1 MQYKKF
7 IPLAFALSSCSPV
20 PCQINDNFSDGDFN
34 MNPTW
39 SGSTD
44 IFVVNANQELQVFNT
59 TGGQSYL
66 STQTSNPSI
75 DNKEWRFTVK
85 QTFSGSDNNH
95 SRIYL
100 VANGPDLSFGNAT
113 SGSNTTGY
121 FLKLGEAGSTD
132 AIKFFR
138 DDGPLGIVE
147 MAAGTAGLVASSFN
161 INIQVIRDNV
171 GNWSV
176 NVDPSGGTNFISEF
190 SIFDNTF
197 NQTNFF
203 GLSCIYTSS
212 NATKFYFDN
221 IYFGNEIPPAVI
233 NTPNV
238 RSVVI
243 NEIYAD
249 PTPSNGMPDAEFIEL
264 YNADSLPYE
273 LSGWKLVNT
282 TSEKTIPP
290 FLLNPNEYVIIC
302 DANNTSLFPNSIG
315 ISALTALTNAGD
327 SLTLL
332 DFNNNVIDIVSYTD
346 EWYNSTE
353 KSDGGWSLEQMNP
366 YKICSGKFNWSASNN
381 SVGGTPGIQNSIY
394 NNSPDN
400 EGPQLLSWNL
410 NQANEVTLLFSESID
425 ITLSSNF
432 ICTNTQISNVQLSES
447 NTVVVITFNANI
459 QPETFY
465 TLTQSALSDCEG
477 NISNFFLEIYQGKI
491 PEFGDLIFTEILADP
506 DPVVQ
511 GIPSEFIE
519 VFNKSS
525 HTLELHGLAINSCVF
540 EGSQLLLPNE
550 YLILGDITESLSFLS
565 TSNKLLI
572 PSFPTLTNSGM
583 LLKLSMNGM
592 HLDSIR
598 YSIDW
603 FDNSFKADGG
613 WSIELV
619 NPYLP
624 CSTSN
629 NWKAC
634 ENEIGNS
641 PGYQNSVYSLM
652 PDVSKPE
659 LLYLT
664 LEDSSLALHF
674 NEPVT
679 LYGNLFQEENL
690 VGNFLS
696 NNPSTQINLIASVL
710 LESSIFNFTLEGIS
724 DCSGN
729 STSISFEW
737 GYPENASLENLVI
750 NEILFNPYVG
760 GFDFVELRNT
770 TTKAICIKNLSIAN
784 GYLNTGADNE
794 MGTTEGRIILPNEFI
809 VFTENAKNLEELYPS
824 IQTKNIIQL
833 SVLPSFN
840 NSDGTCIIY
849 SSENEIIDELNYSE
863 SMHFQLLN
871 SFEGVSLERLSDA
884 MPTDQ
889 QSNWHSASEASG
901 FATPGIAN
909 SQSISIENMSG
920 VFELST
926 SIFSPDNDGMDDVIQ
941 FHFSEMKSGC
951 VGNLTIYNE
960 RGIRVKRLIRNEYL
974 GPKGI
979 AIWDG
984 LSDNGEAL
992 AIGIYIA
999 TFEAFNED
1007 GIQVNYKRDFI
1018 LARKL

>member
-1 MQYKKF
+1 MHYKEF
-7 IPLAFALSSCSPV
+7 ILLAFALSSCSPT
-20 PCQINDNFSDGDFN
+20 PCQINDNFSDGNFN

-39 SGSTD
+39 IGSTD
-44 IFVVNANQELQVFNT
+44 VFVVNTSQQLQLFNT

-66 STQTSNPSI
+66 SVETTNSSI

-100 VANGPDLSFGNAT
+100 VANGSDLSFSNVT
-113 SGSNTTGY
+113 SGSNGTGY
-121 FLKLGEAGSTD
+121 FLKLGDAGSTD

-147 MAAGTAGLVASSFN
+147 LAAGTAGLVASSFN
-161 INIQVIRDNV
+161 LNIQVLRDNV

-176 NVDPSGGTNFISEF
+176 AIDPSGGVNFISEF
-190 SIFDNTF
+190 SIFDNTY
-197 NQTNFF
+197 NQTSFI
-203 GLSCIYTSS
+203 GVSCIYTSS

-221 IYFGNEIPPAVI
+221 IYFGNEIPPIVT

-243 NEIYAD
+243 NEVYAD
-249 PTPSNGMPDAEFIEL
+249 PTPSEGMPDAEYIEL

-273 LSGWKLVNT
+273 LSGWKLVNST
-282 TSEKTIPP
+282 TEKTIPP

-302 DANNTSLFPNSIG
+302 DANSTSLLPNSIG
-315 ISALTALTNAGD
+315 ISALTALTNSLD

-332 DFNNNVIDIVSYTD
+332 DFSNNVIDLVSYSD
-346 EWYNSTE
+346 QWYNSAE

-366 YKICSGKFNWSASNN
+366 YKICSGKLNWSASNN
-381 SVGGTPGIQNSIY
+381 PTGGTPGFENSLY
-394 NNSPDN
+394 NITPDSV
-400 EGPQLLSWNL
+400 GPNLISWNV
-410 NQANEVTLLFSESID
+410 NQANQVTLAFNQSID
-425 ITLSSNF
+425 TTLSSNF
-432 ICTNTQISNVQLSES
+432 ICTNTQISNVQFSES
-447 NTVVVITFNANI
+447 NTVVVITFNANL

-465 TLTQSALSDCEG
+465 TLAQSALSDCEG
-477 NISNFFLEIYQGKI
+477 NVSSFSIEIYQGKT

-506 DPVVQ
+506 DPEVQ

-519 VFNKSS
+519 VYNKSS
-525 HTLELHGLAINSCVF
+525 HTLELHGLSINSCVF
-540 EGSQLLLPNE
+540 EGKLLLLPNE

-603 FDNSFKADGG
+603 FKNSFKANGG
-613 WSIELV
+613 WSLELV
-619 NPYLP
+619 NPNLP
-624 CSTSN
+624 CSSSN
-629 NWKAC
+629 NWLPC

-641 PGYQNSVYSLM
+641 PGYENSVYSLI
-652 PDVSKPE
+652 PDLSTPE

-679 LYGNLFQEENL
+679 PNGDLFIDEILIGNVIIENASNTIVL
-690 VGNFLS
+690 NKIELLS
-696 NNPSTQINLIASVL
+696 SSVK
-710 LESSIFNFTLEGIS
+710 NYTLEGIS

-737 GYPENASLENLVI
+737 GFPEDASSANLVI
-750 NEILFNPYVG
+750 NEILFNPYANG
-760 GFDFVELRNT
+760 SDFVEIFNT
-770 TTKAICIKNLSIAN
+770 SSRAVSLQNISLANAPSSI
-784 GYLNTGADNE
+784 GGQLKTL
-794 MGTTEGRIILPNEFI
+794 TSEGRIILPNEFI
-809 VFTENAKNLEELYPS
+809 FFTEDGNDLVALYPAV
-824 IQTKNIIQL
+824 QTKNIIHV
-833 SVLPSFN
+833 SMLPSLN
-840 NSDGTCIIY
+840 NTNGSCILY
-849 SSENEIIDELNYSE
+849 SNQNEIIDEFHYNE

-871 SFEGVSLERLSDA
+871 SFEGVSLERLSSYL
-884 MPTDQ
+884 PTAQ
-889 QSNWHSASEASG
+889 VSNWHSASESSG
-901 FATPGIAN
+901 FATPGAEN
-909 SQSISIENMSG
+909 SQSLFIENMSG
-920 VFELST
+920 VFKLSP
-926 SIFSPDNDGMDDVIQ
+926 SIFSPDNDGIDDVIQ

-960 RGIRVKRLIRNEYL
+960 RGIRVKRLVRNEYL
-974 GPKGI
+974 GPEGI

-984 LSDNGEAL
+984 LSDNDEAL

-999 TFEAFNED
+999 IFEAFNED

>member
-1 MQYKKF
+1 MHYKKLL
-7 IPLAFALSSCSPV
+7 PLAFALSSCSPV
-20 PCQINDNFSDGDFN
+20 PAQINDNFSDGNFN

-39 SGSTD
+39 GGSTD
-44 IFVVNANQELQVFNT
+44 VFVVNASQELQVFNT
-59 TGGQSYL
+59 SGGQSYL
-66 STQTSNPSI
+66 SAQTNNSSI
-75 DNKEWRFTVK
+75 DNKEWRLTVK
-85 QTFSGSDNNH
+85 QTFSSSDNNH

-100 VANGPDLSFGNAT
+100 VANGSDLSFSNST
-113 SGSNTTGY
+113 SGSNATGY
-121 FLKLGEAGSTD
+121 FLKLGEAGSAD

-147 MAAGTAGLVASSFN
+147 LAAGTAGLVASSFN
-161 INIQVIRDNV
+161 MNIQVLRDNV

-176 NVDPSGGTNFISEF
+176 QADPSGGTTFISEF
-190 SIFDNTF
+190 SIFDNTY
-197 NQTNFF
+197 NQTSFV
-203 GLSCIYTSS
+203 GVSCIYTSS

-221 IYFGNEIPPAVI
+221 IYFGNEIPPIVI

-238 RSVVI
+238 RSVII
-243 NEIYAD
+243 NELYAD
-249 PTPSNGMPDAEFIEL
+249 PTPSNGLSDAEYIEL
-264 YNADSLPYE
+264 FNADSIPFE
-273 LSGWKLVNT
+273 LSGWKLVNST
-282 TSEKTIPP
+282 TEKTLPSY
-290 FLLNPNEYVIIC
+290 LLNPNEYVIIC
-302 DANNTSLFPNSIG
+302 DANSTSFFPNSIG
-315 ISALTALTNAGD
+315 IVSLTALTNSAD
-327 SLTLL
+327 SLTLI
-332 DFNNNVIDIVSYTD
+332 DFNNNVIDLVSYSE
-346 EWYNSTE
+346 EWYNSSE
-353 KSDGGWSLEQMNP
+353 KSEGGWSLEQINP
-366 YKICSGKFNWSASNN
+366 YKICSGKLNWSASNN
-381 SVGGTPGIQNSIY
+381 TQGGTPGFENSLY
-394 NNSPDN
+394 NIAPDSA
-400 EGPQLLSWNL
+400 GPNLISWNV
-410 NQANEVTLLFSESID
+410 NQANQVTLVFNESID
-425 ITLSSNF
+425 TTLSSNF
-432 ICTNTQISNVQLSES
+432 ICTNTQISNVQFSES
-447 NTVVVITFNANI
+447 NTVVVITFNANL

-465 TLTQSALSDCEG
+465 TLTQSGLSDCEG
-477 NISNFFLEIYQGKI
+477 NISNFSIEIYQGKT

-519 VFNKSS
+519 VYNKSS
-525 HTLELHGLAINSCVF
+525 HTLELHGLSLNSCVF
-540 EGSQLLLPNE
+540 EGSHLLLPNE
-550 YLILGDITESLSFLS
+550 YLIFGDITESLSFLS

-598 YSIDW
+598 YSVDW
-603 FDNSFKADGG
+603 FNNSFKANGG
-613 WSIELV
+613 WSLELV
-619 NPYLP
+619 NPNLP

-641 PGYQNSVYSLM
+641 PGYENSVYSLM
-652 PDVSKPE
+652 PDVSMPE
-659 LLYLT
+659 LLFLT

-679 LYGNLFQEENL
+679 LNGNLFQEENL
-690 VGNFLS
+690 VGNFITE
-696 NNPSTQINLIASVL
+696 NPSTFIILNASEVL
-710 LESSIFNFTLEGIS
+710 NTEVLNYALEGIF

-737 GYPENASLENLVI
+737 GYPEDASPLNLVI
-750 NEILFNPYVG
+750 NEILFNPSVG
-760 GFDFVELRNT
+760 GFDFVE
-770 TTKAICIKNLSIAN
+770 IF
-784 GYLNTGADNE
+784 NTGSQAVSLKNTSLANASSSSGGQLE
-794 MGTTEGRIILPNEFI
+794 TLTSEGRIILPNEYI
-809 VFTENAKNLEELYPS
+809 VFTEDEKNTEELYPS
-824 IQTKNIIQL
+824 IQTKNIIR
-833 SVLPSFN
+833 VNALPTFN

-849 SSENEIIDELNYSE
+849 SNQNEIIDEMNYSE

-871 SFEGVSLERLSDA
+871 SFEGVSLERLSSELPSA
-884 MPTDQ
+884 Q
-889 QSNWHSASEASG
+889 ESNWHSASESSG
-901 FATPGIAN
+901 FATPGAEN
-909 SQSISIENMSG
+909 SQSISIENMNG

-974 GPKGI
+974 GPEGN

-984 LSDNGEAL
+984 ISDNGEAL

>member
-1 MQYKKF
+1 MHYKKLL
-7 IPLAFALSSCSPV
+7 PLAFALSSCSPV
-20 PCQINDNFSDGDFN
+20 PAQINDNFSDGNFN

-39 SGSTD
+39 GGSTD
-44 IFVVNANQELQVFNT
+44 VFIVNASQELQVFNIS
-59 TGGQSYL
+59 GGQSYL
-66 STQTSNPSI
+66 SAQTNNSSI
-75 DNKEWRFTVK
+75 DNKEWRLTVK
-85 QTFSGSDNNH
+85 QTFSSSDNNH

-100 VANGPDLSFGNAT
+100 VANGSDLSFSNST
-113 SGSNTTGY
+113 SGSNATGY

-147 MAAGTAGLVASSFN
+147 LAAGTAGLVASSFN
-161 INIQVIRDNV
+161 INIQVLRDNI

-176 NVDPSGGTNFISEF
+176 QVDPSGGTTFISEF
-190 SIFDNTF
+190 SIFDNTY
-197 NQTNFF
+197 NQTSFI
-203 GLSCIYTSS
+203 GVSCIYTSS

-221 IYFGNEIPPAVI
+221 ISFGNEIPPIVI

-243 NEIYAD
+243 NELYAD
-249 PTPSNGMPDAEFIEL
+249 PTPSNGLSDAEYIEL
-264 YNADSLPYE
+264 FNVDTIPFE
-273 LSGWKLVNT
+273 LSGWKLVNST
-282 TSEKTIPP
+282 TEKTLSSH
-290 FLLNPNEYVIIC
+290 LLNPNEYVIIC
-302 DANNTSLFPNSIG
+302 DANSTSFFPNSIG
-315 ISALTALTNAGD
+315 ISALTALTNSGD
-327 SLTLL
+327 SLTLI
-332 DFNNNVIDIVSYTD
+332 DFDNNVVDMVSYSD
-346 EWYNSTE
+346 DWYNSSE
-353 KSDGGWSLEQMNP
+353 KSDGGWSLEQINP
-366 YKICSGKFNWSASNN
+366 YKICSGKLNWSASNN
-381 SVGGTPGIQNSIY
+381 TQGGTPGFENSLY
-394 NNSPDN
+394 NITPDSA
-400 EGPQLLSWNL
+400 GPNLISWNV
-410 NQANEVTLLFSESID
+410 NQANQVTLVFNESID
-425 ITLSSNF
+425 TTLSSNF

-447 NTVVVITFNANI
+447 NTVVVITFNANL

-477 NISNFFLEIYQGKI
+477 NISNFSIEIYQGKT

-519 VFNKSS
+519 VYNKSS
-525 HTLELHGLAINSCVF
+525 HTIELNGLSINSCVF
-540 EGSQLLLPNE
+540 EGSKLLLPNE
-550 YLILGDITESLSFLS
+550 YLVLGDVTESLSFLS
-565 TSNKLLI
+565 VTNKLLI

-583 LLKLSMNGM
+583 LLSLTINGM

-598 YSIDW
+598 YSVDW
-603 FDNSFKADGG
+603 FNNSFKANGG
-613 WSIELV
+613 WSLELV
-619 NPYLP
+619 NPNLP

-641 PGYQNSVYSLM
+641 PGYENSVYSLM
-652 PDVSKPE
+652 PDVSMPE

-679 LYGNLFQEENL
+679 LNGNLFQEENM
-690 VGNFLS
+690 VGNFITE
-696 NNPSTQINLIASVL
+696 NPSTFIILNASEVL
-710 LESSIFNFTLEGIS
+710 NTEVLNYTLEGIL

-737 GYPENASLENLVI
+737 GYPEDASSSNLII
-750 NEILFNPYVG
+750 NEILFNPSVG
-760 GFDFVELRNT
+760 GFDFVE
-770 TTKAICIKNLSIAN
+770 I
-784 GYLNTGADNE
+784 LNTGSQAVSLKNTSLANASSSSGGQLE
-794 MGTTEGRIILPNEFI
+794 TLTSEGRIILPNEYI
-809 VFTENAKNLEELYPS
+809 VFTEDEKNTEELYPS
-824 IQTKNIIQL
+824 IQTKNIIR
-833 SVLPSFN
+833 VDALPTFN
-840 NSDGTCIIY
+840 NSDGACIIY
-849 SSENEIIDELNYSE
+849 SNQNEIIDEMNYSE

-871 SFEGVSLERLSDA
+871 SFEGVSLERLSSEL
-884 MPTDQ
+884 PSSQ
-889 QSNWHSASEASG
+889 ESNWHSASEPSG
-901 FATPGIAN
+901 FATPGAEN
-909 SQSISIENMSG
+909 SQSISIENMNG

-974 GPKGI
+974 GPEGN

-984 LSDNGEAL
+984 ISDNGEAL

>member
-1 MQYKKF
+1 MHYKKF
-7 IPLAFALSSCSPV
+7 ITLAFALSSCSPV
-20 PCQINDNFSDGDFN
+20 PCQINDNFSDGNFN

-44 IFVVNANQELQVFNT
+44 VFVVNSNQELQVFNT
-59 TGGQSYL
+59 TDGQSYL
-66 STQTSNPSI
+66 SAQTNNSSI

-100 VANGPDLSFGNAT
+100 VANGTDLSFSNST
-113 SGSNTTGY
+113 SGSNATGY

-161 INIQVIRDNV
+161 LNIQVLRDNV

-176 NVDPSGGTNFISEF
+176 KVDPSGGPNFISEF
-190 SIFDNTF
+190 SIFDNAY

-243 NEIYAD
+243 NELYAD
-249 PTPSNGMPDAEFIEL
+249 PTPSNGLPDAEYIEL
-264 YNADSLPYE
+264 FNTDTIPFE
-273 LSGWKLVNT
+273 LTGWKLVNS

-315 ISALTALTNAGD
+315 ISALTALTNSLD

-332 DFNNNVIDIVSYTD
+332 DFNNNVIDIVSYSD
-346 EWYNSTE
+346 QWYNSAE
-353 KSDGGWSLEQMNP
+353 KSDGGWSLEQVNP
-366 YKICSGKFNWSASNN
+366 YKICSGKLNWSASNN
-381 SVGGTPGIQNSIY
+381 VTGGTPGFQNSLF
-394 NNSPDN
+394 NNSPDT

-410 NQANEVTLLFSESID
+410 NLANQGTLVFNESID
-425 ITLSSNF
+425 TTLSSNF
-432 ICTNTQISNVQLSES
+432 ICTNTQISNVQFSES
-447 NTVVVITFNANI
+447 NTVVVISFNANL

-465 TLTQSALSDCEG
+465 TLAQSALSDCEG
-477 NISNFFLEIYQGKI
+477 NISNFSVEIYQGKI

-519 VFNKSS
+519 VYNKSS
-525 HTLELHGLAINSCVF
+525 RTLELHGLSINSCVF

-550 YLILGDITESLSFLS
+550 YLVLGDVTESLSFLS
-565 TSNKLLI
+565 VSSKLLI

-603 FDNSFKADGG
+603 FNNSFKANGG
-613 WSIELV
+613 WSLELV
-619 NPYLP
+619 NPNLP

-641 PGYQNSVYSLM
+641 PGYENSVYSLM
-652 PDVSKPE
+652 PDALAPE
-659 LLYLT
+659 LLYVT
-664 LEDSSLALHF
+664 AEDSSLTLHF

-679 LYGNLFQEENL
+679 LNGNLFQEENI
-690 VGNFLS
+690 VGNFIFENASNEIFLS
-696 NNPSTQINLIASVL
+696 GNEL
-710 LESSIFNFTLEGIS
+710 LDSAVFNYRLDGVS

-729 STSISFEW
+729 STFISFDW

-770 TTKAICIKNLSIAN
+770 TTKAICIKHLSIAN

-794 MGTTEGRIILPNEFI
+794 TGTTEGRIILPNEFI
-809 VFTENAKNLEELYPS
+809 VFTEDETNLEELYPS
-824 IQTKNIIQL
+824 ILTKNIIR
-833 SVLPSFN
+833 VNALPTFN

-849 SSENEIIDELNYSE
+849 SNQNEIIDELNYSE

-889 QSNWHSASEASG
+889 QSNWHSASESSG
-901 FATPGIAN
+901 FATPGAEN
-909 SQSISIENMSG
+909 SQSLSIENMNG

-926 SIFSPDNDGMDDVIQ
+926 TIFSPDNDGMDDVIQ

>member
-1 MQYKKF
+1 MHYKKLL
-7 IPLAFALSSCSPV
+7 PLAFALSSCSPV
-20 PCQINDNFSDGDFN
+20 PAQINDNFSDGNFN

-44 IFVVNANQELQVFNT
+44 VFVVNASQELQVFNT
-59 TGGQSYL
+59 SGGQSYL
-66 STQTSNPSI
+66 SAQTNNSSI
-75 DNKEWRFTVK
+75 DNKEWRLTVK
-85 QTFSGSDNNH
+85 QTFSSSDNNH

-100 VANGPDLSFGNAT
+100 VANGSDLSFSNST
-113 SGSNTTGY
+113 SGSNATGY
-121 FLKLGEAGSTD
+121 FLKLGEAGSAD

-147 MAAGTAGLVASSFN
+147 LAAGTAGLVASSFN
-161 INIQVIRDNV
+161 LNIQVLRDNI

-176 NVDPSGGTNFISEF
+176 AVDPTGGTNFTSEF
-190 SIFDNTF
+190 SIFDNTY
-197 NQTNFF
+197 NQTSFV
-203 GLSCIYTSS
+203 GVSCIYTSS

-221 IYFGNEIPPAVI
+221 IYFGNEIPPIVI

-238 RSVVI
+238 RSVVF
-243 NEIYAD
+243 NELFAD
-249 PTPSNGMPDAEFIEL
+249 PTPSNGLADAEYIEL
-264 YNADSLPYE
+264 FNADNVPFE
-273 LSGWKLVNT
+273 LSGWKLVNST
-282 TSEKTIPP
+282 TEKTLPSY
-290 FLLNPNEYVIIC
+290 LLNPNEHVIIC
-302 DANNTSLFPNSIG
+302 DANSTSFFPNSIG
-315 ISALTALTNAGD
+315 IVSLTALTNSAD
-327 SLTLL
+327 SLTLI
-332 DFNNNVIDIVSYTD
+332 DFNNNVIDLVSYSE
-346 EWYNSTE
+346 EWYNSSE
-353 KSDGGWSLEQMNP
+353 KSDGGWSLEQINP
-366 YKICSGKFNWSASNN
+366 YKICSGKLNWSASNN
-381 SVGGTPGIQNSIY
+381 TQGGTPGFENSLY
-394 NNSPDN
+394 NITPDSA
-400 EGPQLLSWNL
+400 GPNLISWNV
-410 NQANEVTLLFSESID
+410 NQANQVTLVFNESID
-425 ITLSSNF
+425 TTLSSNF
-432 ICTNTQISNVQLSES
+432 ICTNTQISNVQFSES
-447 NTVVVITFNANI
+447 NTVVVITFNANL

-465 TLTQSALSDCEG
+465 TLTQSGLSDCEG
-477 NISNFFLEIYQGKI
+477 NISNFSIEIYQGKT
-491 PEFGDLIFTEILADP
+491 PEFGDLIFTEILTDP

-519 VFNKSS
+519 VYNKSS
-525 HTLELHGLAINSCVF
+525 HTLELHGLSLNSCVF
-540 EGSQLLLPNE
+540 EGSHLLLPNE
-550 YLILGDITESLSFLS
+550 YLIFGDITESLSFLS

-598 YSIDW
+598 YSVDW
-603 FDNSFKADGG
+603 FNNSFKANGG
-613 WSIELV
+613 WSLELV
-619 NPYLP
+619 NPNLP

-641 PGYQNSVYSLM
+641 PGYENSVYSLM
-652 PDVSKPE
+652 PDVSMPE
-659 LLYLT
+659 LIYLT

-679 LYGNLFQEENL
+679 LIGNLFQEENL
-690 VGNFLS
+690 VGNFITE
-696 NNPSTQINLIASVL
+696 NPSTFIILNASEVL
-710 LESSIFNFTLEGIS
+710 NTEVLNYALEGIS

-737 GYPENASLENLVI
+737 GYPEDASSLNLVI
-750 NEILFNPYVG
+750 NEILFNPSVG
-760 GFDFVELRNT
+760 GFDFVE
-770 TTKAICIKNLSIAN
+770 IF
-784 GYLNTGADNE
+784 NTGSQAVSLKNTSLANASSSSGGQLE
-794 MGTTEGRIILPNEFI
+794 TLTSEGRIILPNEYI
-809 VFTENAKNLEELYPS
+809 VFTEDEKNTEELYPS
-824 IQTKNIIQL
+824 IQTKNIIR
-833 SVLPSFN
+833 VNALPTFN

-849 SSENEIIDELNYSE
+849 SNQNEIIDEMNYSE

-871 SFEGVSLERLSDA
+871 SFEGVSLERLSSELPSA
-884 MPTDQ
+884 Q
-889 QSNWHSASEASG
+889 ESNWHSASESSG
-901 FATPGIAN
+901 FATPGAEN
-909 SQSISIENMSG
+909 SQSISIENMNG

-974 GPKGI
+974 GPEGN

-984 LSDNGEAL
+984 ISDNGEAL

>member
-1 MQYKKF
+1 MHYKKLL
-7 IPLAFALSSCSPV
+7 PLAFALSSCSPV
-20 PCQINDNFSDGDFN
+20 PCQINDNFSDSNFN

-39 SGSTD
+39 TGSTD
-44 IFVVNANQELQVFNT
+44 VFVVNANQELQLFNT

-66 STQTSNPSI
+66 SAQTNNASI
-75 DNKEWRFTVK
+75 DNKEWRLTVK

-100 VANGPDLSFGNAT
+100 VANGTDLSFSNST
-113 SGSNTTGY
+113 SGSNATGY

-147 MAAGTAGLVASSFN
+147 LAAGTAGLVASSFN
-161 INIQVIRDNV
+161 INIQVLRDNV

-176 NVDPSGGTNFISEF
+176 KVDPSGGTNFISEF
-190 SIFDNTF
+190 SIFDNAY

-249 PTPSNGMPDAEFIEL
+249 PTPSNGLPDAEYIEL
-264 YNADSLPYE
+264 FNADIIPFE
-273 LSGWKLVNT
+273 LAGWKLVNS
-282 TSEKTIPP
+282 TSEKTIPS

-315 ISALTALTNAGD
+315 ISALTALTNSLD

-332 DFNNNVIDIVSYTD
+332 DFNNNVIDLVSYS
-346 EWYNSTE
+346 EQWYNSAE

-366 YKICSGKFNWSASNN
+366 YKICSGKLNWSASNN
-381 SVGGTPGIQNSIY
+381 TQGGTPGFENSLY
-394 NNSPDN
+394 NVTPDSV
-400 EGPQLLSWNL
+400 GPNIISWNV
-410 NQANEVTLLFSESID
+410 NQANQVTLVFNECID
-425 ITLSSNF
+425 TTLSSNF

-447 NTVVVITFNANI
+447 NTVVVITFNANL

-477 NISNFFLEIYQGKI
+477 NISNFSIEIYQGKT

-519 VFNKSS
+519 VYNKSS
-525 HTLELHGLAINSCVF
+525 HTLELHGLSINSCVF

-550 YLILGDITESLSFLS
+550 YLVLGDVTESLSFLS
-565 TSNKLLI
+565 VSNKLLI

-603 FDNSFKADGG
+603 FNNSFKANGG
-613 WSIELV
+613 WSLELL
-619 NPYLP
+619 NPNLP

-629 NWKAC
+629 NWLPS
-634 ENEIGNS
+634 ESEIGNT
-641 PGYQNSVYSLM
+641 PAFQNSVFSLSL
-652 PDVSKPE
+652 DTLAPE
-659 LLYLT
+659 LLYVT
-664 LEDSSLALHF
+664 AEDSSLTLHF

-679 LYGNLFQEENL
+679 LNGNLFQEENI
-690 VGNFLS
+690 VGNFIFENASNEIFLS
-696 NNPSTQINLIASVL
+696 GNEL
-710 LESSIFNFTLEGIS
+710 LDSAVFNYRLDGVS

-729 STSISFEW
+729 STFISFEW

-809 VFTENAKNLEELYPS
+809 VFTDNVKNIEELYPS

-840 NSDGTCIIY
+840 NSYGTCIIY
-849 SSENEIIDELNYSE
+849 SNQNEIIDELNYSE

-871 SFEGVSLERLSDA
+871 SSEGVSLERLSDA
-884 MPTDQ
+884 MPTSQ

>member
-100 VANGPDLSFGNAT
+100 VANGPYLSFANAT
-113 SGSNTTGY
+113 SGSNSTGY
-121 FLKLGEAGSTD
+121 FLKLGESGSTD

-147 MAAGTAGLVASSFN
+147 MASGTAGLVASSFI
-161 INIQVIRDNV
+161 INIQVLRDNV

-176 NVDPSGGTNFISEF
+176 NVDSSGGTNFISEF
-190 SIFDNTF
+190 SIFDNTY

-203 GLSCIYTSS
+203 GMSCIYTSS

-238 RSVVI
+238 RSVVV

-249 PTPSNGMPDAEFIEL
+249 PTPSNGMPDAEYIEL

-273 LSGWKLVNT
+273 LSGWKLVNS
-282 TSEKTIPP
+282 TSEKNIPP

-346 EWYNSTE
+346 EWYNSAE

-366 YKICSGKFNWSASNN
+366 YKICSGKFNWSTSNN
-381 SVGGTPGIQNSIY
+381 TQGGTPGFENSIY
-394 NNSPDN
+394 NITPDN
-400 EGPQLLSWNL
+400 AGPQLISWNV
-410 NQANEVTLLFSESID
+410 NQANEVTFLFNESIAVN
-425 ITLSSNF
+425 LSSNF
-432 ICTNTQISNVQLSES
+432 ICTNTQISNVQFSES
-447 NTVVVITFNANI
+447 NTVVVITFNANL

-465 TLTQSALSDCEG
+465 TLTQPALSDCEG
-477 NISNFFLEIYQGKI
+477 NISNFFLEIYQGKT

-519 VFNKSS
+519 VLNKSS
-525 HTLELHGLAINSCVF
+525 HTLELHGLSINSRVF

-613 WSIELV
+613 WSLELV
-619 NPYLP
+619 NPNLP
-624 CSTSN
+624 CSNSN

-641 PGYQNSVYSLM
+641 PGYENSVYSLM
-652 PDVSKPE
+652 PDVRKPE

-679 LYGNLFQEENL
+679 LNGNLFQEENL
-690 VGNFLS
+690 VGNFFS
-696 NNPSTQINLIASVL
+696 NNPSTQINLDAFVL
-710 LESSIFNFTLEGIS
+710 LDSSIFNYTLEGVS

-729 STSISFEW
+729 STFISFEW

-770 TTKAICIKNLSIAN
+770 TANAVCIQNLSIAN

-809 VFTENAKNLEELYPS
+809 VFTEDEKNLEELYPS

-849 SSENEIIDELNYSE
+849 SNQNEIIDELNYSE

-871 SFEGVSLERLSDA
+871 SFEGVSLERLSDV
-884 MPTDQ
+884 MPTGQ

-901 FATPGIAN
+901 FATPGVAN

-926 SIFSPDNDGMDDVIQ
+926 SIFSPDNDGMEDVIQ

-974 GPKGI
+974 GPEGN

>member
-1 MQYKKF
+1 MHYKKLLS
-7 IPLAFALSSCSPV
+7 LAFALSSCSPL
-20 PCQINDNFSDGDFN
+20 PCQINDNFSDGNFN

-44 IFVVNANQELQVFNT
+44 VFVVNANQELQLFNT

-66 STQTSNPSI
+66 SAQTTNSTI
-75 DNKEWRFTVK
+75 DNKEWRIKVK
-85 QTFSGSDNNH
+85 QTFAGSENNN

-100 VANGPDLSFGNAT
+100 VANESNLSFVNST

-121 FLKLGEAGSTD
+121 FLKLGEGGSND

-147 MAAGTAGLVASSFN
+147 LAAGTLGLVASSFN
-161 INIQVIRDNV
+161 INIQVLRDNV
-171 GNWSV
+171 GNWSA
-176 NVDPSGGTNFISEF
+176 NIDPSGGTNFISEF
-190 SIFDNTF
+190 SIFDNTY

-221 IYFGNEIPPAVI
+221 IYFGNEIPPVVI

-243 NEIYAD
+243 NELYVD
-249 PTPSNGMPDAEFIEL
+249 PTPSNGLPDAEYIEL
-264 YNADSLPYE
+264 FNADTIPFVLT
-273 LSGWKLVNT
+273 GWKLVNST
-282 TSEKTIPP
+282 TEKTLSSY
-290 FLLNPNEYVIIC
+290 LLNPNEYVIIC

-315 ISALTALTNAGD
+315 ISALTALTNSGD
-327 SLTLL
+327 SLTLT
-332 DFNNNVIDIVSYTD
+332 DFSNNVIDVVSYSD
-346 EWYNSTE
+346 EWYNSSE
-353 KSDGGWSLEQMNP
+353 KSDGGWSLEQVNP
-366 YKICSGKFNWSASNN
+366 YKICNGKFNWSAAIN
-381 SVGGTPGIQNSIY
+381 SVGGTPGIENSIY
-394 NNSPDN
+394 SSSPDT

-410 NQANEVTLLFSESID
+410 NQANQVTLSLNESID
-425 ITLSSNF
+425 PVLSSSITCVNA
-432 ICTNTQISNVQLSES
+432 TISSVHYSES
-447 NTVVVITFNANI
+447 NTIATITFNSNL

-465 TLTQSALSDCEG
+465 TLSQSTLSDCEG
-477 NISNFFLEIYQGKI
+477 NISSISIEIYQGKT
-491 PEFGDLIFTEILADP
+491 PEFGDLIFTEILAAP

-525 HTLELHGLAINSCVF
+525 HTLELHGLSINSCVF
-540 EGSQLLLPNE
+540 EGSHLLLPNE
-550 YLILGDITESLSFLS
+550 YLVLGDVTESLSFLS
-565 TSNKLLI
+565 VSNKLLI

-598 YSIDW
+598 YGIDW
-603 FDNSFKADGG
+603 FNNSFKANGG
-613 WSIELV
+613 WSLELV

-624 CSTSN
+624 CSNFN
-629 NWKAC
+629 NWKPC

-641 PGYQNSVYSLM
+641 PGYENSVYSLM

-659 LLYLT
+659 LLFLT
-664 LEDSSLALHF
+664 LEDSSLTLHF

-679 LYGNLFQEENL
+679 QNGNLFQEENL
-690 VGNFLS
+690 VENFITE
-696 NNPSTQINLIASVL
+696 NPSTFIILHASEVL
-710 LESSIFNFTLEGIS
+710 NTEVLNYTLEGIS

-737 GYPENASLENLVI
+737 GYPEDASPLNLVI
-750 NEILFNPYVG
+750 NEILFNPSVG
-760 GFDFVELRNT
+760 GFDFVE
-770 TTKAICIKNLSIAN
+770 IF
-784 GYLNTGADNE
+784 NTGSQAVSLKNTSLANASSSSGGQLE
-794 MGTTEGRIILPNEFI
+794 TLTSEGRIVLPNEYI
-809 VFTENAKNLEELYPS
+809 VFTEDEKNTEELYPS
-824 IQTKNIIQL
+824 IQTKNIIR
-833 SVLPSFN
+833 VNALPTFN
-840 NSDGTCIIY
+840 NSYGTCIIY
-849 SSENEIIDELNYSE
+849 SNQNEIIDEMNYSE

-871 SFEGVSLERLSDA
+871 SFEGVSLERLSSELPSA
-884 MPTDQ
+884 Q
-889 QSNWHSASEASG
+889 ESNWHSASESSG
-901 FATPGIAN
+901 FATPGAEN
-909 SQSISIENMSG
+909 SQSISIENMNG

-974 GPKGI
+974 GPEGN

-984 LSDNGEAL
+984 ISDNGEAL

>member
-1 MQYKKF
+1 M
-7 IPLAFALSSCSPV
+7 AFALYSCSPV
-20 PCQINDNFSDGDFN
+20 PAQINDNFNDGNFN
-34 MNPTW
+34 TNPTW
-39 SGSTD
+39 IGSTD
-44 IFVVNANQELQVFNT
+44 VFVVNTSQQLQLFNT

-66 STQTSNPSI
+66 SAETTNSST

-100 VANGPDLSFGNAT
+100 VANGSDLSFSNVT
-113 SGSNTTGY
+113 SGSNSTGY

-138 DDGPLGIVE
+138 DDGPLGIVDL
-147 MAAGTAGLVASSFN
+147 AAGTAGLVASSFN
-161 INIQVIRDNV
+161 LNIQVLRDNV

-176 NVDPSGGTNFISEF
+176 NADPSGGTNFISEF
-190 SIFDNTF
+190 SIFDNTY
-197 NQTNFF
+197 NQTNYI
-203 GLSCIYTSS
+203 GVSCIYTSS

-221 IYFGNEIPPAVI
+221 IYFGNPIIPAVP

-243 NEIYAD
+243 NELYAD
-249 PTPSNGMPDAEFIEL
+249 PTPSNGMPDAEYIEL
-264 YNADSLPYE
+264 FNADSLSYE
-273 LSGWKLVNT
+273 LSGWKLVNST
-282 TSEKTIPP
+282 TAKTLPS
-290 FLLNPNEYVIIC
+290 FMLNPNEYVIIC
-302 DANNTSLFPNSIG
+302 DANSTSLFPNSIG
-315 ISALTALTNAGD
+315 ISSLTALTNSGD

-332 DFNNNVIDIVSYTD
+332 DFNNIVVDMVSYSD
-346 EWYNSTE
+346 EWYNSSE
-353 KSDGGWSLEQMNP
+353 KSDGGWSLEQINP

-381 SVGGTPGIQNSIY
+381 SVGGTPGTQNNIF
-394 NNSPDN
+394 NNSPDTQ
-400 EGPQLLSWNL
+400 GPQLISWNVNL
-410 NQANEVTLLFSESID
+410 ANQVTLVFNESID
-425 ITLSSNF
+425 NTLSSNF
-432 ICTNTQISNVQLSES
+432 ICTNTQISNVQFSES
-447 NTVVVITFNANI
+447 NTVVVITFNANL

-465 TLTQSALSDCEG
+465 TLALSALSDCDG
-477 NISNFFLEIYQGKI
+477 NISNFSIEIYQGKT

-519 VFNKSS
+519 VVNKSS
-525 HTLELHGLAINSCVF
+525 HTLELHGLSINSCVF
-540 EGSQLLLPNE
+540 EGSKLLLPNE

-583 LLKLSMNGM
+583 LLNLSMNGM

-603 FDNSFKADGG
+603 FNNSFKANGG
-613 WSIELV
+613 WSLELV
-619 NPYLP
+619 NPNLP
-624 CSTSN
+624 CSPSN
-629 NWKAC
+629 NWKPC

-641 PGYQNSVYSLM
+641 PGYQNSAYSLM

-674 NEPVT
+674 NEPIT
-679 LYGNLFQEENL
+679 LNGNLFQEENL

-696 NNPSTQINLIASVL
+696 NNPSTQINLVASVL
-710 LESSIFNFTLEGIS
+710 LNSSIFNYTLEGVS

-729 STSISFEW
+729 STFISFEW

-770 TTKAICIKNLSIAN
+770 TANAVCIQNLSIAN
-784 GYLNTGADNE
+784 GYLNTSADIKI
-794 MGTTEGRIILPNEFI
+794 GTTEGRIILPNEFI
-809 VFTENAKNLEELYPS
+809 VFTEDEIDLEEIYPS

-840 NSDGTCIIY
+840 NSDGTCIVY
-849 SSENEIIDELNYSE
+849 SNQNEIIDELNYSE

-884 MPTDQ
+884 MPTSQ

-901 FATPGIAN
+901 FATPGVAN

-984 LSDNGEAL
+984 FSDNGEAL

-1007 GIQVNYKRDFI
+1007 GVQVNYKRDFI

>member
-1 MQYKKF
+1 MHYKKLL
-7 IPLAFALSSCSPV
+7 PLAFALSSCSPV
-20 PCQINDNFSDGDFN
+20 PCQINDNFSDSNFN

-39 SGSTD
+39 TGSTD
-44 IFVVNANQELQVFNT
+44 VFVVNANQELQLFNT

-66 STQTSNPSI
+66 SAQTNNASI
-75 DNKEWRFTVK
+75 DNKEWRLTVK

-100 VANGPDLSFGNAT
+100 VANGTDLSFSNST
-113 SGSNTTGY
+113 SGSNATGY

-147 MAAGTAGLVASSFN
+147 LAAGTAGLVASSFN
-161 INIQVIRDNV
+161 INIQVLRDNV

-176 NVDPSGGTNFISEF
+176 KVDPSGGTNFISEF
-190 SIFDNTF
+190 SIFDNAY

-249 PTPSNGMPDAEFIEL
+249 PTPSNGLPDAEYIEL
-264 YNADSLPYE
+264 FNADIIPFE
-273 LSGWKLVNT
+273 LAGWKLVNS
-282 TSEKTIPP
+282 TSEKTIPS

-315 ISALTALTNAGD
+315 ISALTALTNSLD
-327 SLTLL
+327 SMTLL
-332 DFNNNVIDIVSYTD
+332 DFNNNVIDLVSYS
-346 EWYNSTE
+346 EQWYNSAE

-366 YKICSGKFNWSASNN
+366 YKICSGKLNWSASNN
-381 SVGGTPGIQNSIY
+381 TQGGTPGFENSLY
-394 NNSPDN
+394 NVTPDSV
-400 EGPQLLSWNL
+400 GPNIISWNV
-410 NQANEVTLLFSESID
+410 NQANQVTLVFNESID
-425 ITLSSNF
+425 TTLSSNF
-432 ICTNTQISNVQLSES
+432 ICTNTQISNVQFSES
-447 NTVVVITFNANI
+447 NTVVVITFNANL

-465 TLTQSALSDCEG
+465 TLTQAALSDCDG
-477 NISNFFLEIYQGKI
+477 NTSNFFLEIYQGKT

-519 VFNKSS
+519 VYNKSS
-525 HTLELHGLAINSCVF
+525 HTLELHRLSINSCVF

-550 YLILGDITESLSFLS
+550 YLVLGDVTESLSFLS
-565 TSNKLLI
+565 VSNKLLI

-603 FDNSFKADGG
+603 FNNSFKANGG
-613 WSIELV
+613 WSLELL
-619 NPYLP
+619 NPNLP

-629 NWKAC
+629 NWLPS
-634 ENEIGNS
+634 ESEIGNT
-641 PGYQNSVYSLM
+641 PAFQNSVFSLSL
-652 PDVSKPE
+652 DTLAPE
-659 LLYLT
+659 LLYVT
-664 LEDSSLALHF
+664 AEDSSLTLHF

-679 LYGNLFQEENL
+679 LNGNLFQEENI
-690 VGNFLS
+690 VGNFIFENASNEIFLS
-696 NNPSTQINLIASVL
+696 GNEL
-710 LESSIFNFTLEGIS
+710 LDSAVFNYRLDGVS

-729 STSISFEW
+729 STFISFDW

-750 NEILFNPYVG
+750 NEILFNPYVV
-760 GFDFVELRNT
+760 GFDFVELLNT
-770 TTKAICIKNLSIAN
+770 TSRAVCIRNLSIAN

-809 VFTENAKNLEELYPS
+809 VFTDNVKNIEELYPS

-840 NSDGTCIIY
+840 NSYGTCIIY
-849 SSENEIIDELNYSE
+849 SNQNEIIDELNYSE

-884 MPTDQ
+884 MPTSQ

-901 FATPGIAN
+901 FATPGVAN

>member
-1 MQYKKF
+1 MHYKKLL
-7 IPLAFALSSCSPV
+7 PLAFALSSCSPV
-20 PCQINDNFSDGDFN
+20 PAQINDNFSDGNFN

-44 IFVVNANQELQVFNT
+44 VFVVNASQELQVFNT
-59 TGGQSYL
+59 SGGQSYL
-66 STQTSNPSI
+66 SAQTNNSSI
-75 DNKEWRFTVK
+75 DNKEWRLTVK
-85 QTFSGSDNNH
+85 QTFSSSDNNH

-100 VANGPDLSFGNAT
+100 VANGSDLSFSNST
-113 SGSNTTGY
+113 SGSNATGY
-121 FLKLGEAGSTD
+121 FLKLGEAGSAD

-147 MAAGTAGLVASSFN
+147 LAAGTAGLVASSFN
-161 INIQVIRDNV
+161 LNIQVLRDNI

-176 NVDPSGGTNFISEF
+176 AVDPTGGTNFTSEF
-190 SIFDNTF
+190 SIFDNTY
-197 NQTNFF
+197 NQTSFV
-203 GLSCIYTSS
+203 GVSCIYTSS

-221 IYFGNEIPPAVI
+221 IYFGNEIPPIVI

-238 RSVVI
+238 RSVVF
-243 NEIYAD
+243 NELFAD
-249 PTPSNGMPDAEFIEL
+249 PTPSNGLADAEYIEL
-264 YNADSLPYE
+264 FNADNVPFE
-273 LSGWKLVNT
+273 LSGWKLVNST
-282 TSEKTIPP
+282 TEKTLPSY
-290 FLLNPNEYVIIC
+290 LLNPNEHVIIC
-302 DANNTSLFPNSIG
+302 DANSTSFFPNSIG
-315 ISALTALTNAGD
+315 IVSLTALTNSAD
-327 SLTLL
+327 SLTLI
-332 DFNNNVIDIVSYTD
+332 DFNNNVIDLVSYSE
-346 EWYNSTE
+346 EWYNSSE
-353 KSDGGWSLEQMNP
+353 KSDGGWSLEQINP
-366 YKICSGKFNWSASNN
+366 YKICSGKLNWSASNN
-381 SVGGTPGIQNSIY
+381 TQGGTPGFENSLY
-394 NNSPDN
+394 NITPDSA
-400 EGPQLLSWNL
+400 GPNLISWNV
-410 NQANEVTLLFSESID
+410 NQANQVTLVFNESID
-425 ITLSSNF
+425 TTLSSNF
-432 ICTNTQISNVQLSES
+432 ICTNTQISNVQFSES
-447 NTVVVITFNANI
+447 NTVVVITFNANL

-465 TLTQSALSDCEG
+465 TLTQSGLSDCEG
-477 NISNFFLEIYQGKI
+477 NISNFSIEIYQGKT
-491 PEFGDLIFTEILADP
+491 PEFGDLIFTEILTDP

-519 VFNKSS
+519 VYNKSS
-525 HTLELHGLAINSCVF
+525 HTLELHGLSLNSCVF
-540 EGSQLLLPNE
+540 EGSHLLLPNE
-550 YLILGDITESLSFLS
+550 YLIFGDITESLSFLS

-598 YSIDW
+598 YSVDW
-603 FDNSFKADGG
+603 FNNSFKANGG
-613 WSIELV
+613 WSLELV
-619 NPYLP
+619 NPNLP

-641 PGYQNSVYSLM
+641 PGYENSVYSLM
-652 PDVSKPE
+652 PDVRKPE

-679 LYGNLFQEENL
+679 LIGNLFQEENL
-690 VGNFLS
+690 VGNFITE
-696 NNPSTQINLIASVL
+696 NPSTFIILNASEVL
-710 LESSIFNFTLEGIS
+710 NTEVLNYALEGIS

-737 GYPENASLENLVI
+737 GYPEDASSLNLVI
-750 NEILFNPYVG
+750 NEILFNPSVG
-760 GFDFVELRNT
+760 GFDFVE
-770 TTKAICIKNLSIAN
+770 IF
-784 GYLNTGADNE
+784 NTGSQAVSLKNTSLANASSSSGGQLE
-794 MGTTEGRIILPNEFI
+794 TLTSEGRIILPNEYI
-809 VFTENAKNLEELYPS
+809 VFTEDEKNTEELYPS
-824 IQTKNIIQL
+824 IQTKNIIR
-833 SVLPSFN
+833 VNALPTFN

-849 SSENEIIDELNYSE
+849 SNQNEIIDEMNYSE

-871 SFEGVSLERLSDA
+871 SFEGVSLERLSSELPSA
-884 MPTDQ
+884 Q
-889 QSNWHSASEASG
+889 ESNWHSASESSG
-901 FATPGIAN
+901 FATPGAEN
-909 SQSISIENMSG
+909 SQSISIENMNG

-974 GPKGI
+974 GPEGN

-984 LSDNGEAL
+984 ISDNGEAL

>member
-1 MQYKKF
+1 MHYKKF
-7 IPLAFALSSCSPV
+7 ITLAFALSSCSPV
-20 PCQINDNFSDGDFN
+20 PCQINDNFSDGNFN

-39 SGSTD
+39 AGSTD
-44 IFVVNANQELQVFNT
+44 VFVVNTSQELQVFNA

-66 STQTSNPSI
+66 SAQTSNPSI

-100 VANGPDLSFGNAT
+100 VANGTDLSFSNST
-113 SGSNTTGY
+113 SGSNATGY

-147 MAAGTAGLVASSFN
+147 LAAGTAGLVASAFN
-161 INIQVIRDNV
+161 INIQVLRDNV

-176 NVDPSGGTNFISEF
+176 NADSSGGANFISEF
-190 SIFDNTF
+190 SVFDNTY

-203 GLSCIYTSS
+203 GMSCIYTSS

-221 IYFGNEIPPAVI
+221 IYFGNEIPPTVI

-249 PTPSNGMPDAEFIEL
+249 PTPSNGMPDAEYIEL
-264 YNADSLPYE
+264 YNADSVPYE
-273 LSGWKLVNT
+273 LSGWKLVNS

-290 FLLNPNEYVIIC
+290 FLLNPNDYVIIC
-302 DANNTSLFPNSIG
+302 DANNTSVFTISIG
-315 ISALTALTNAGD
+315 ISALTALTNSGD

-332 DFNNNVIDIVSYTD
+332 DFNNNVIDVVLYSDT
-346 EWYNSTE
+346 WYISAE
-353 KSDGGWSLEQMNP
+353 KSDGGWSLEQVNP

-381 SVGGTPGIQNSIY
+381 TVGGTPGIQNSIF
-394 NNSPDN
+394 NNSPDT
-400 EGPQLLSWNL
+400 EGPQLISWNV
-410 NQANEVTLLFSESID
+410 NQADQVTLVFNESIAVP
-425 ITLSSNF
+425 LSSNF
-432 ICTNTQISNVQLSES
+432 ICTNAQITNAQFSES
-447 NTVVVITFNANI
+447 NTVVVITFNANL

-465 TLTQSALSDCEG
+465 TLAQSELSDCEG
-477 NISNFFLEIYQGKI
+477 NISNFSIEIYQGKI

-525 HTLELHGLAINSCVF
+525 HTLELHGLSINSCVF

-550 YLILGDITESLSFLS
+550 YLILGDIIESLSFLS
-565 TSNKLLI
+565 LSNKLLI
-572 PSFPTLTNSGM
+572 PSFPTLTNFGM

-592 HLDSIR
+592 HLDSIH

-634 ENEIGNS
+634 ENDIGNT
-641 PGYQNSVYSLM
+641 PAFQNSVYSLS
-652 PDVSKPE
+652 PDTLAPE
-659 LLYLT
+659 LLYVT
-664 LEDSSLALHF
+664 AEDSSLTLHF

-679 LYGNLFQEENL
+679 LNGNLFQEENL
-690 VGNFLS
+690 IGNFLS
-696 NNPSTQINLIASVL
+696 NIPSTQINLVASVL
-710 LESSIFNFTLEGIS
+710 LDSSIFNYTLEGVS

-729 STSISFEW
+729 STFISFEW
-737 GYPENASLENLVI
+737 GFPNNASLENLVI

-784 GYLNTGADNE
+784 GYLNTGADYE

-809 VFTENAKNLEELYPS
+809 VFTDNVKNIEELYPS

-840 NSDGTCIIY
+840 NSYGTCIIY
-849 SSENEIIDELNYSE
+849 SNQNEIIDELNYSE

-884 MPTDQ
+884 MPTSQ
-889 QSNWHSASEASG
+889 QSNWHSASETSG
-901 FATPGIAN
+901 FATPGVAN
-909 SQSISIENMSG
+909 SQSISTENMSG